1 MSDNVVQFPIV
12 PRPQPY
18 EPHMSLLER
27 LKKTREESK
36 ARVQQMAE
44 QFRQDAWR
52 ADKYADAKLF
62 VDRVVFHP
70 LGGKE
75 WALQILDDLKHYV
88 EGR

>member
-1 MSDNVVQFPIV
+1 MSGKVILFPVIK
-12 PRPQPY
+12 RPEPY
-18 EPHMSLLER
+18 ELHMA
-27 LKKTREESK
+27 LKKRRKKRSEESK
-36 ARVQQMAE
+36 ARVQEMAE

-88 EGR
+88 EGK